1 MIVLQS
7 GSFKRRVKKLHKNE
21 KQALDQ
27 ALMKIIEDPSIGDLK
42 IGDLAGIQVFKY
54 KHKSQLNLI
63 GYQYIEE
70 KLVLTFIE
78 HGSHENFYRDLKT

>member
-1 MIVLQS
+1 VIVLQS
-7 GSFKRRVKKLHKNE
+7 GIFKRRVKKLHKNE
-21 KQALDQ
+21 KAALDK
-27 ALMKIIEDPSIGDLK
+27 ALKKIIKDPSIGESK
-42 IGDLAGIQVFKY
+42 IGDLSGIQVFKY

-78 HGSHENFYRDLKT
+78 HGTHENFYRDLKR

>member
-1 MIVLQS
+1 M
-7 GSFKRRVKKLHKNE
+7 KKLHKNE
-21 KQALDQ
+21 KEALDQ

-63 GYQYIEE
+63 GYHYIEE
-70 KLVLTFIE
+70 KLVLTFIA

>member
-27 ALMKIIEDPSIGDLK
+27 ALMKIIEDPSIGELK
-42 IGDLAGIQVFKY
+42 IGDLVGIQVFKY

-78 HGSHENFYRDLKT
+78 HGSHENFYRDLKR